1 MRYDTRAG
9 EEPVTMKHAAGA
21 VTVRFRGA
29 PPLNGVARE
38 GALVGSVEIH
48 GEERATFP
56 AGVYVARPL
65 TLASGLDALIDCV
78 GGQEALARAALAEI
92 ADNDVFHGCRP

>member
-38 GALVGSVEIH
+38 GALVVSVEWG
-48 GEERATFP
+48 GEQRGYFSP
-56 AGVYVARPL
+56 GVYVECPL
-65 TLASGLDALIDCV
+65 TLASGLDALLDCL
-78 GGQEALARAALAEI
+78 GGRERLAAAALDALALLHRSA
-92 ADNDVFHGCRP
+92 P